1 MVDLKKGAR
10 WTLLGLG
17 IAGVAY
23 ASPWDID
30 MIDGVNFKTYEWA
43 MRPQPS
49 GTVARLSLAEP
60 KARAPGYYQN
70 GEVGAVNRVNL
81 DATNALANPY
91 AADPNLVATG
101 TRLFKVN
108 CAPCHGLEGEGGG
121 PVTVNDKAAGINRF
135 LMAAPAVAG
144 DNTRVDT
151 LSDGFLYA
159 TIRNGGAGSAGASAE
174 RPAFAA
180 AIGAGM
186 PAYGPLL
193 TDYERWS
200 IVAYMRTLPGASYTP
215 PAPPAEALPTENP

>member
-10 WTLLGLG
+10 LALLGLG
-17 IAGVAY
+17 VAGVAY

-43 MRPQPS
+43 MRPQPAGAVS
-49 GTVARLSLAEP
+49 RLSLAEP

-70 GEVGAVNRVNL
+70 GEVDAVNRVNL

-121 PVTVNDKAAGINRF
+121 PVTVNDKGAGINRF

-144 DNTRVDT
+144 QDTRVDT
-151 LSDGFLYA
+151 LSDGFVYA

-215 PAPPAEALPTENP
+215 PAPPAETLPTENP

>member
-10 WTLLGLG
+10 WALLGLG
-17 IAGVAY
+17 VAGVAY

-30 MIDGVNFKTYEWA
+30 MIDGVNFKPYEWA
-43 MRPQPS
+43 MRPQPP
-49 GTVARLSLAEP
+49 GVVARLSLAEP

-70 GEVGAVNRVNL
+70 GEVGSVNRANL

-108 CAPCHGLEGEGGG
+108 CAPCHGLAGEDAG

-135 LMAAPAVAG
+135 LMAAPAIAG

-151 LSDGFLYA
+151 LSDGYLYA

-174 RPAFAA
+174 RPAFQA